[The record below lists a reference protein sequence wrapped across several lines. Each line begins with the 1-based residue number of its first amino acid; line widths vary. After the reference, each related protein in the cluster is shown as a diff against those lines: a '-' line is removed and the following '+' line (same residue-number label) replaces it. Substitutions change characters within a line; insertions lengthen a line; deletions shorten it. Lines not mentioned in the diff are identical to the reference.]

1 MLIKILQ
8 DSRALTKRS
17 ESLSKKG
24 YQVKNNFLNIKI
36 CQQLQLTQYVYTYL
50 YIYIVHTY
58 IYKGTDILL
67 LINMGGMLPIQEN
80 VH

>member
-58 IYKGTDILL
+58 ICIYKVIPRDIY
-67 LINMGGMLPIQEN
+67 IRIYIDEW
-80 VH
+80 